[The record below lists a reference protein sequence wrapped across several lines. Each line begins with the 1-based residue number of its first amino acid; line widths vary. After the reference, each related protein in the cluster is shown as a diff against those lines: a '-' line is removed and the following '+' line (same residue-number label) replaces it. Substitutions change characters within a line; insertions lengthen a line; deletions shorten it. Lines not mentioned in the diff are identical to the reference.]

1 MADQPKFNVEN
12 PPKPSAPKPVPAG
25 LFYLPGAATQPL
37 IDPLTGSLIQPT
49 PAPQPG
55 GSGTGK

>member
-1 MADQPKFNVEN
+1 MADQPNFNVEN
-12 PPKPSAPKPVPAG
+12 PPKPTPPKPLPPG
-25 LFYLPGAATQPL
+25 QFYLPGAATQPL
-37 IDPLTGSLIQPT
+37 IDPLTGALIQ